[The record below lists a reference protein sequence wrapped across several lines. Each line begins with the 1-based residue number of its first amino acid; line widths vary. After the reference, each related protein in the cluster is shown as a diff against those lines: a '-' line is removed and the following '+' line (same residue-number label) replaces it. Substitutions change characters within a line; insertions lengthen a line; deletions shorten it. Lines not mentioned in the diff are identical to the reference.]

1 MAANRVGALYYE
13 AILDPRGFSR
23 GVLRV
28 RNDQAVL
35 ASAIKDTTDPIDRLE
50 AELHALNRIY
60 DEIAGRDP
68 FEGQEETL
76 DALVAKTF
84 KLSEEIEK
92 IGGKEEED
100 RQAKA
105 KKALEDKEKLQ
116 DQVYKRTLK
125 RNDTLFKQVK
135 SKEDWVAKA
144 RARAE
149 KKRRDADAQIEKANK
164 QQVEHAKRIAR
175 MQQDEE
181 NRKTAAVRQSLAHA
195 RRIEKMKED
204 ERRRE
209 EQHQRRMQKLQA
221 DRTAKRLSQAGS
233 YFMSDIQNKNLK
245 GTKIILADLKKTLG
259 GVSGGLS
266 RMAGNL
272 AQAAG
277 MGPQVQGLARVFGG
291 LGLKV
296 LGVVAAV
303 YAVGKAL
310 VSAALAADK
319 FEQRQIKIIA
329 AMQGNEV
336 RAKALTEQMRQYAAR
351 TSYSTE
357 QMQDFSA
364 KLLSLG
370 VVASDIPDIAEKL
383 GGIAMGDPE
392 KLKRIAKAYSDVMS
406 KGRLMAQEANQFS
419 EANVPL
425 YQALAEMT
433 GKSRVELMKM
443 IEAGE
448 VSADMVD
455 EALAKANEMLGAE
468 EAMERR
474 QNTIAGQW
482 DEIKASLSET
492 WRIIGGPVQNAM
504 VTLLKVVN
512 WVVKLIESIAKF
524 FEPFL
529 EDLNLAYGGFYNMYV
544 IAEKTYLILTGQ
556 YEEMQRQAILEGE
569 LEDAKKKRLQQ
580 EQELLNTQQKQ
591 ADNFEEMQQQLA
603 DELQGYYDR
612 FNEEEKLAEM
622 QFERMLQEK
631 LMKQEITEEQAEQLR
646 MQREF
651 VQRERERL
659 DLEKERAE
667 EAKKI
672 AEEEKAM
679 QLEVDK
685 EYRKEMERIDKEEQA
700 REEQLYKEAKERE
713 AQIEKDIKDKM
724 GLVDKADSGAG
735 ASFEAGSVGE
745 FQMMRQMEMQ
755 ARKDAQQLLFEQEAA
770 KERRTSNKILSTML
784 LNMQSDA
791 QQQRDDAQWNYYGT

>member
-50 AELHALNRIY
+50 AELHALNRVY

-68 FEGQEETL
+68 FEGQAETL
-76 DALVAKTF
+76 DALIAKTF
-84 KLSEEIEK
+84 MLSEEIEK
-92 IGGKEEED
+92 IGQQEQEEAEKEEAEAAEQAAKEEEERQKDLHKRWLAIADSKKQRRLQEEKEQEQAKQDELD
-100 RQAKA
+100 RQQEKA
-105 KKALEDKEKLQ
+105 DRWMA
-116 DQVYKRTLK
+116 
-125 RNDTLFKQVK
+125 
-135 SKEDWVAKA
+135 VAKA
-144 RARAE
+144 RQERLDQEAKEKEEADRAE
-149 KKRRDADAQIEKANK
+149 LKRLKDLD
-164 QQVEHAKRIAR
+164 
-175 MQQDEE
+175 
-181 NRKTAAVRQSLAHA
+181 
-195 RRIEKMKED
+195 
-204 ERRRE
+204 RE
-209 EQHQRRMQKLQA
+209 EKKLAKEAENHEKRMKRLQME
-221 DRTAKRLSQAGS
+221 RSAKRLANAGQYMTS
-233 YFMSDIQNKNLK
+233 FKGLK
-245 GTKIILADLKKTLG
+245 ILFADLKKSVT
-259 GVSGGLS
+259 GVTGGLS

-277 MGPQVQGLARVFGG
+277 MGPQVQGLARAFGA
-291 LGLKV
+291 LGLKA
-296 LGVVAAV
+296 LAVVAAI
-303 YAVGKAL
+303 YAIGKAL
-310 VSAALAADK
+310 ASAAMAADK

-556 YEEMQRQAILEGE
+556 YEEMQRQAVLEGE

-724 GLVDKADSGAG
+724 GLIDKADAGAG

-745 FQMMRQMEMQ
+745 FNMMRQMEMQ

-770 KERRTSNKILSTML
+770 KERRKSNKILSTML